1 MNTRIMKLSV
11 AALAFAAGIG
21 AAGFSYAADTPAA
34 GAGNPQDPN
43 YMSPTE
49 KAYWAKQMKMM
60 TSSSGMVTKES
71 FLDHYAKLWD
81 ANVPAGKTVTIQQLT
96 DKWAAQE
103 GKDALDPKFQSTLS
117 RKEHV
122 ATIDA
127 DKDGTITRDEFLKH
141 MEMHW
146 AEMERTANSAPMT
159 PDAVTKMLRS
169 SPLDP
174 SYHHM

>member
-1 MNTRIMKLSV
+1 MNTRLRKLTV
-11 AALAFAAGIG
+11 AVLAFAAGIG
-21 AAGFSYAADTPAA
+21 AAGFSYAADTSPA
-34 GAGNPQDPN
+34 GANSPTDPN

-49 KAYWAKQMKMM
+49 KAYWAKQMTTM
-60 TSSSGMVTKES
+60 TSASGMVTKES

-81 ANVPAGKTVTIQQLT
+81 ANVPSGKSVTVQQLT

-103 GKDALDPKFQSTLS
+103 GKDALDPKFQSILS
-117 RKEHV
+117 RREHV

-127 DKDGTITRDEFLKH
+127 DKDGTITRDEFLTH
-141 MEMHW
+141 MELHW
-146 AEMERTANSAPMT
+146 AELERKANSAPMT

-169 SPLDP
+169 NPLDP